1 MSKRRHKRYTK
12 RLEVEF
18 SAAGMSFKGI
28 SSNISKR
35 GLFIRTQHGF
45 VPGTKIAI
53 KLHLPDGSISTL
65 KGIVKRTVKTIHT
78 FIKNGMGV
86 EILETD
92 PAFENFLKQ
101 EFLEYDDTAP
111 DKSNNSTQNENFEE
125 NPQKEHKQTDGAFQ
139 SVNEFTILRCPAC
152 SVKNRVPQS
161 LLSKKLKCGK
171 CGVYLT

>member
-1 MSKRRHKRYTK
+1 MSKRRYKRYTK

-28 SSNISKR
+28 SSNISER

-45 VPGTKIAI
+45 VPGTKITI
-53 KLHLPDGSISTL
+53 KLILPDGSVSTL
-65 KGIVKRTVKTIHT
+65 KGIVRRTVKTIHT

-92 PAFENFLKQ
+92 PAFENFLRQ
-101 EFLEYDDTAP
+101 ELLEYNDRLS
-111 DKSNNSTQNENFEE
+111 DKSNTTKQHERTRKDQEE
-125 NPQKEHKQTDGAFQ
+125 NMRTDKTAA
-139 SVNEFTILRCPAC
+139 SVNEFTTIRCPAC
-152 SVKNRVPQS
+152 SVKNKVLVS

-171 CGVYLT
+171 CGTYLT

>member
-18 SAAGMSFKGI
+18 SAADMTFKGI
-28 SSNISKR
+28 SSNISER

-45 VPGTKIAI
+45 VPGTKITI
-53 KLHLPDGSISTL
+53 KLLLPDGSVSTL
-65 KGIVKRTVKTIHT
+65 RGIVRRTVKTIHS

-92 PAFENFLKQ
+92 TAFENFLRQ
-101 EFLEYDDTAP
+101 ELLEYNDRLS
-111 DKSNNSTQNENFEE
+111 DKSHNPEQYERTEKQTQEE
-125 NPQKEHKQTDGAFQ
+125 NRRTDKTAA
-139 SVNEFTILRCPAC
+139 SVNEFTILRCHVC

-171 CGVYLT
+171 CGAYLT